1 MSGGVSPIPVP
12 CHRID
17 TNSPPGDSAD
27 KGIAERAILIVGGL
41 ARTKKAVEENVL
53 EGRDAGPRLTAW
65 MVHHAAQV
73 IDLAWSE
80 QTRGASSARRWQVS
94 VNTCGSETRFWKERT
109 SSIRDA
115 QRRGCLDS
123 ASSRRATSWWTLM
136 GGCAWSGRSRD
147 PTLTTDGKSCHQEI
161 LSRPPI

>member
-41 ARTKKAVEENVL
+41 VRMKKAVVEENVL

-109 SSIRDA
+109 SSI
-115 QRRGCLDS
+115 CLK
-123 ASSRRATSWWTLM
+123 SSRYIVVDFDGRLRMVRTIKRANADDRWKVVSP
-136 GGCAWSGRSRD
+136 RD
-147 PTLTTDGKSCHQEI
+147 PVSAADLESTPSSHA
-161 LSRPPI
+161 